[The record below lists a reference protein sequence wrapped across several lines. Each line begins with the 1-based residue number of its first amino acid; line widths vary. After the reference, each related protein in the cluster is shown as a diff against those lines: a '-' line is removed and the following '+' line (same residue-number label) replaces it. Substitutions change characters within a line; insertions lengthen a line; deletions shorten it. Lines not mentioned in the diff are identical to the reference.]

1 VFDFLKKKPATK
13 VSPMR
18 DTLFGDA
25 PLADWTN
32 VSPAALALEPWSS
45 FLRARQFLETE
56 DSPRAVEVLKEI
68 VAMPDL
74 ESRHYLQAW
83 QSLRDLGT
91 NPPSADAK
99 NLLGVVVE
107 VGMPDGVDLVAAY
120 ADHHARYYNYS
131 GAAVIWDSPDTSLD
145 ADIDALLAAGRV
157 VVQAI
162 GPWEGSRPAAP
173 KNGIARINLLT
184 PSGLNFGEGPMDALT
199 KDKLGGPVINAALQL
214 MLELMNKTK
223 K

>member
-1 VFDFLKKKPATK
+1 
-13 VSPMR
+13 MR

-25 PLADWTN
+25 PLASWTD
-32 VSPAALALEPWSS
+32 VSPHASALEPWSS
-45 FLRARQFLETE
+45 FLRARQYLEE
-56 DSPRAVEVLKEI
+56 DDVRHALKALREI
-68 VAMPDL
+68 VEMPDL
-74 ESRHYLQAW
+74 ESRHYLEAW
-83 QSLRDLGT
+83 QSLRDLGE
-91 NPPSADAK
+91 NPSAADAK

-107 VGMPDGVDLVAAY
+107 VGMPDGGDLVAAY

-145 ADIDALLAAGRV
+145 SYVDALLLAGRI

-184 PSGLNFGEGPMDALT
+184 PSGLHFGEGPTDVLA
-199 KDKLGGPVINAALQL
+199 KDKLGGPAINAALQL
-214 MLELMNKTK
+214 MRELMHKVKSAPTAPPAS
-223 K
+223 